1 MQNCHFWKTYILNR
15 FHDFGMLSTQA
26 AHYVLEQSYCDIIQ
40 SISVCD
46 PRGDGTETAVTCS
59 RFQNNAAPDLSQAK
73 LCLTHFS
80 HFPKLQD
87 ITFLRQTMD
96 KVSNEYWGQF
106 LKLYYAIKRNK
117 S

>member
-1 MQNCHFWKTYILNR
+1 
-15 FHDFGMLSTQA
+15 MLSTQA

-59 RFQNNAAPDLSQAK
+59 RFQDNAAPDLSQAK

-80 HFPKLQD
+80 RFPKMQD
-87 ITFLRQTMD
+87 ITFLRQTMG

-106 LKLYYAIKRNK
+106 LKLYYARKRNK